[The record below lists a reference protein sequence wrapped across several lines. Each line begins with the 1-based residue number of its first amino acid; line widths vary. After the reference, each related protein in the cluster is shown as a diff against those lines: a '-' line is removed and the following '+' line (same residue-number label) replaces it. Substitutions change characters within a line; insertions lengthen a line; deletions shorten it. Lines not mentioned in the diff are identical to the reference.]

1 MLTVLYDLLKD
12 STLNDYT
19 KRIIIQDF
27 DKVLSLDLF
36 HSEDEIDENL
46 QKIILEKIE
55 LRREARENKNYELAD
70 QIRNELLDM
79 GIKLIDSKDGTTYEK
94 V

>member
-12 STLNDYT
+12 STVNDYT
-19 KRIIIQDF
+19 KKIIIQDF
-27 DKVLSLDLF
+27 DSVLSLDLF
-36 HSEDEIDENL
+36 HSDEEIDENF
-46 QKIILEKIE
+46 QKVLLEKIE
-55 LRREARENKNYELAD
+55 LRQNARENKDYHLAD

>member
-1 MLTVLYDLLKD
+1 M
-12 STLNDYT
+12 
-19 KRIIIQDF
+19 
-27 DKVLSLDLF
+27 DLF
-36 HSEDEIDENL
+36 HSDDEIDENL